1 MIWLVESN
9 STEPL
14 EKICMEAKNFMSSE
28 KNLSNVGEKIQRL
41 GAKISAGCLFYD
53 LTPGGE
59 HDMSETFSDFID
71 LIVYCNENKLFHE
84 RDDALKKIQRFEFI

>member
-1 MIWLVESN
+1 MVN
-9 STEPL
+9 
-14 EKICMEAKNFMSSE
+14 E

-41 GAKISAGCLFYD
+41 GAKISAACLFYD

-71 LIVYCNENKLFHE
+71 LIVYCNENKLFKE
-84 RDDALKKIQRFEFI
+84 RDEALKKIRGDFCF

>member
-1 MIWLVESN
+1 MAN
-9 STEPL
+9 
-14 EKICMEAKNFMSSE
+14 E

-71 LIVYCNENKLFHE
+71 LIIYCNENKLFRE
-84 RDDALKKIQRFEFI
+84 RDEALKKIQKFYFL

>member
-1 MIWLVESN
+1 MAN
-9 STEPL
+9 
-14 EKICMEAKNFMSSE
+14 E
-28 KNLSNVGEKIQRL
+28 KNLSNVSEKIQRL

-71 LIVYCNENKLFHE
+71 LIVYCNESKLFRE
-84 RDDALKKIQRFEFI
+84 RDEALKKIQRIYIL

>member
-1 MIWLVESN
+1 M
-9 STEPL
+9 PG
-14 EKICMEAKNFMSSE
+14 E

-71 LIVYCNENKLFHE
+71 LIVYCNENKLFKE
-84 RDDALKKIQRFEFI
+84 RDDALKKIQRFNFM

>member
-1 MIWLVESN
+1 MAN
-9 STEPL
+9 
-14 EKICMEAKNFMSSE
+14 KKNFMPSE
-28 KNLSNVGEKIQRL
+28 KNLPNVGEKIQRL

-71 LIVYCNENKLFHE
+71 LIVYCNENKLFRE
-84 RDDALKKIQRFEFI
+84 RDDALKKIQKFSII

>member
-1 MIWLVESN
+1 MA
-9 STEPL
+9 T
-14 EKICMEAKNFMSSE
+14 E

-41 GAKISAGCLFYD
+41 GSKISAGCLFYD

-71 LIVYCNENKLFHE
+71 LIIYCNENKLFKE
-84 RDDALKKIQRFEFI
+84 RDDALKKIQRFMFM

>member
-1 MIWLVESN
+1 MAN
-9 STEPL
+9 
-14 EKICMEAKNFMSSE
+14 E

-59 HDMSETFSDFID
+59 HDMSETFGEFID
-71 LIVYCNENKLFHE
+71 LIIYCNENRLFRE
-84 RDDALKKIQRFEFI
+84 RDEALKKIRKDYVL

>member
-1 MIWLVESN
+1 MPN
-9 STEPL
+9 
-14 EKICMEAKNFMSSE
+14 E

-59 HDMSETFSDFID
+59 HDMSGTFSDFID
-71 LIVYCNENKLFHE
+71 LIIYCNENKLFRE
-84 RDDALKKIQRFEFI
+84 RDDALKKIQKFSII

>member
-1 MIWLVESN
+1 MAN
-9 STEPL
+9 
-14 EKICMEAKNFMSSE
+14 E

-59 HDMSETFSDFID
+59 HNMSETFSDFLD
-71 LIVYCNENKLFHE
+71 LIVYCNENELFRE
-84 RDDALKKIQRFEFI
+84 RDEALKNIQRLYHL